1 VTKTEIC
8 NRALA
13 ALGHD
18 RTITDFDAD
27 TSTEAVRCREFFASA
42 LGDCLCEHDWD
53 FAAVETHFAAV
64 PPGSDGYARLPHPED
79 SIRISAVVN
88 SEGKPL
94 KIRRT
99 RDALFVENFGEAA
112 RIRYVSKDVEA
123 ESLPHKFAEALVYRL
138 ASLLAGPMYG
148 SDSKTQGFAQIAA
161 QKLAEAVT
169 RETDE
174 TADRG
179 EWQNPFITAR
189 R

>member
-1 VTKTEIC
+1 MTKTEIC

-18 RTITDFDAD
+18 RTVADFDAD
-27 TSTEAVRCREFFASA
+27 TSTEAVRCREFYASA

-53 FAAVETHFAAV
+53 FAAVEAPFAAV
-64 PPGSDGYARLPHPED
+64 SPGPDGYARLPHPED

-179 EWQNPFITAR
+179 EWQNPFIPAR